1 MKINDKVTVRN
12 VGYTYSNYKSFFKEN
27 KLDIFKKM
35 WVENDLPTT
44 QEVYDLV
51 FLGDLNT
58 PSLIKKDNQVY
69 IISTIAL
76 RKSEE
81 NIIEEIECPY
91 CMDEKD
97 KKARFLE
104 KDVDTITLIV
114 RCEEC
119 GREFLQVYDIY
130 DSHKVLIEGEN

>member
-1 MKINDKVTVRN
+1 MKK
-12 VGYTYSNYKSFFKEN
+12 GN
-27 KLDIFKKM
+27 K
-35 WVENDLPTT
+35 
-44 QEVYDLV
+44 
-51 FLGDLNT
+51 
-58 PSLIKKDNQVY
+58 
-69 IISTIAL
+69 
-76 RKSEE
+76 E

-91 CMDEKD
+91 CMGEKD

-104 KDVDTITLIV
+104 KDVDAITLIV